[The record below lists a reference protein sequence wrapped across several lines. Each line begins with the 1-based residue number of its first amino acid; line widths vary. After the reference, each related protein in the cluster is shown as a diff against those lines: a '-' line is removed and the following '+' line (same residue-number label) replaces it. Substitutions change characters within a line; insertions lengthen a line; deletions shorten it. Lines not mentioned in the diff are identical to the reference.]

1 MRLTSQ
7 TFQVPISMSS
17 PTGYIQTVTDMNDT
31 NLLFA
36 ELPVNITIIADGCRY
51 NSAIGTTINIYVAY
65 NVGQSLFGGPLSNP
79 NNYPI
84 GFNEKITIS

>member
-1 MRLTSQ
+1 M
-7 TFQVPISMSS
+7 
-17 PTGYIQTVTDMNDT
+17 DDT
-31 NLLFA
+31 NLIFA

-51 NSAIGTTINIYVAY
+51 NSSMGTTINIYKAY
-65 NVGQSLFGGPLSNP
+65 NSAGGLFGGSLSNP